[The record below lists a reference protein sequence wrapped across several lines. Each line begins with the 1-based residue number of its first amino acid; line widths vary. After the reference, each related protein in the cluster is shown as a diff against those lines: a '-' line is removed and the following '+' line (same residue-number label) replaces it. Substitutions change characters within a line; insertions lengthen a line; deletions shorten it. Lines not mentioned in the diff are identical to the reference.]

1 MQKQLPIRS
10 ISIILVGLF
19 VFTLLLPP
27 NNALAVRGHKGRVVL
42 PPHGTVVAKLPPGHR
57 GVRVGKSKYFYHS
70 GAFYRKRHRGFVVVK
85 APVGAIV
92 AGLAV
97 GFTTAVIGT
106 LTYYSYGGTYYRQV
120 PSGYMVVE
128 PPAGAVVVRKSP
140 CETSPTKGAAD
151 RVFVRAHTLN
161 VRSGPGKNHRVIR
174 KVHRGNIL
182 TIRGHAPGW
191 IYVELPSGR
200 FGWVMKKY
208 TRPLSSPA
216 RG

>member
-19 VFTLLLPP
+19 AFTLLLPP
-27 NNALAVRGHKGRVVL
+27 NNALAVRGHKRRVVL

-57 GVRVGKSKYFYHS
+57 GVRVGKSKYFYHR

-97 GFTTAVIGT
+97 GFTTAVIGS
-106 LTYYSYGGTYYRQV
+106 LTYYAYGGTYYRQV

-128 PPAGAVVVRKSP
+128 PPAATVVVRKSS
-140 CETSPTKGAAD
+140 CETSPAKHAGD
-151 RVFVRAHTLN
+151 CVFVRAHSLN
-161 VRSGPGKNHRVIR
+161 VRSGPGKNHRVVR

-191 IYVELPSGR
+191 IYVKLPSGR

-208 TRPLSSPA
+208 TRPLSSRT